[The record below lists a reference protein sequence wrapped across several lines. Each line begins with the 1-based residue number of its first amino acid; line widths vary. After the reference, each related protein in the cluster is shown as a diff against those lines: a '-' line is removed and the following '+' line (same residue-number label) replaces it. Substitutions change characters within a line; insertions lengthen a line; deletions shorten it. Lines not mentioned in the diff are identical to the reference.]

1 MIKETDFQTY
11 LYINTTQYIIYV
23 TDNKTNEK
31 IYSERL
37 AIEENSTELKFRKM
51 DEFLDSNILKIE
63 KKLDSFIKDIY
74 VILDS
79 KEFHS
84 IKLSIKKDNNGN
96 LINSDTLI
104 HPLNDLK
111 NLCQSNLQN
120 EKIIHF
126 LIEKYVIDNKTN
138 EKIYSEKLAIEEN
151 SIEFKFRKMD
161 EFLDS
166 NILKIE
172 KKLDSFIK
180 DIYVILDS
188 KEFHSI
194 KLSIKKDNNG
204 NLINSDALIHPLSD
218 LKNLC
223 QSNLFN
229 KKIIHFFI
237 EKYVIDNKFYTS
249 LPENVNCNHF
259 SLDTEF
265 ICLSNNLIE
274 NIEKILKK
282 YHISLNQI
290 LSASYLEKFKDN
302 TDNTIFTTAS
312 RIISAHNSN
321 EVLLIG
327 KANKKQGFFER
338 FFNFFN

>member
-1 MIKETDFQTY
+1 MIREADFQTY
-11 LYINTTQYIIYV
+11 LYLNNTQYIIYV

-31 IYSERL
+31 IYSEKL

-84 IKLSIKKDNNGN
+84 IKLSIKKNNYGN
-96 LINSDTLI
+96 PINSATLI
-104 HPLNDLK
+104 HPLNNLK

-126 LIEKYVIDNKTN
+126 LIEKY
-138 EKIYSEKLAIEEN
+138 L
-151 SIEFKFRKMD
+151 
-161 EFLDS
+161 
-166 NILKIE
+166 
-172 KKLDSFIK
+172 
-180 DIYVILDS
+180 
-188 KEFHSI
+188 
-194 KLSIKKDNNG
+194 
-204 NLINSDALIHPLSD
+204 
-218 LKNLC
+218 
-223 QSNLFN
+223 
-229 KKIIHFFI
+229 
-237 EKYVIDNKFYTS
+237 IDNKFYKT
-249 LPENVNCNHF
+249 LPENVNCNIF

-265 ICLSNNLIE
+265 ICLSKNLIE

-290 LSASYLEKFKDN
+290 LSASYVEKFKDN

-312 RIISAHNSN
+312 RIISGHNTN

-327 KANKKQGFFER
+327 KINKKQGFFER

>member
-1 MIKETDFQTY
+1 MIREVDFQTY
-11 LYINTTQYIIYV
+11 LYLNNTQYIIYV

-31 IYSERL
+31 IYSEKL

-96 LINSDTLI
+96 LINSDALI
-104 HPLNDLK
+104 HPLN
-111 NLCQSNLQN
+111 
-120 EKIIHF
+120 
-126 LIEKYVIDNKTN
+126 
-138 EKIYSEKLAIEEN
+138 
-151 SIEFKFRKMD
+151 
-161 EFLDS
+161 
-166 NILKIE
+166 
-172 KKLDSFIK
+172 
-180 DIYVILDS
+180 
-188 KEFHSI
+188 
-194 KLSIKKDNNG
+194 
-204 NLINSDALIHPLSD
+204 D

-249 LPENVNCNHF
+249 LPENVNCNIF

-265 ICLSNNLIE
+265 ICLSKNLIE

-290 LSASYLEKFKDN
+290 LSASYVEKLNDN
-302 TDNTIFTTAS
+302 TDNNIFTTAS
-312 RIISAHNSN
+312 RIISGHNSN
-321 EVLLIG
+321 EVLLGG
-327 KANKKQGFFER
+327 KNSKKLGFFER

>member
-1 MIKETDFQTY
+1 MIREADFQTY
-11 LYINTTQYIIYV
+11 LYLNNTQYIIYV

-31 IYSERL
+31 IYSEKL

-96 LINSDTLI
+96 LINS
-104 HPLNDLK
+104 
-111 NLCQSNLQN
+111 
-120 EKIIHF
+120 E
-126 LIEKYVIDNKTN
+126 
-138 EKIYSEKLAIEEN
+138 
-151 SIEFKFRKMD
+151 
-161 EFLDS
+161 
-166 NILKIE
+166 
-172 KKLDSFIK
+172 
-180 DIYVILDS
+180 
-188 KEFHSI
+188 
-194 KLSIKKDNNG
+194 
-204 NLINSDALIHPLSD
+204 ALIHPLSD

-223 QSNLFN
+223 QSNLLN

-249 LPENVNCNHF
+249 LPENVNCNIF

-265 ICLSNNLIE
+265 ICLSKNLIE

-282 YHISLNQI
+282 YHISINQI
-290 LSASYLEKFKDN
+290 LSAGYLEKFKDN
-302 TDNTIFTTAS
+302 TDNTIFTTAN
-312 RIISAHNSN
+312 RIIAGHNSN
-321 EVLLIG
+321 EVLLTG
-327 KANKKQGFFER
+327 KINKKQGFFER

>member
-1 MIKETDFQTY
+1 MIREADFQTY
-11 LYINTTQYIIYV
+11 LYLNNTQYIIYV

-31 IYSERL
+31 IYSEKL

-96 LINSDTLI
+96 LINSDALI
-104 HPLNDLK
+104 HPLN
-111 NLCQSNLQN
+111 
-120 EKIIHF
+120 
-126 LIEKYVIDNKTN
+126 
-138 EKIYSEKLAIEEN
+138 
-151 SIEFKFRKMD
+151 
-161 EFLDS
+161 
-166 NILKIE
+166 
-172 KKLDSFIK
+172 
-180 DIYVILDS
+180 
-188 KEFHSI
+188 
-194 KLSIKKDNNG
+194 
-204 NLINSDALIHPLSD
+204 D

-249 LPENVNCNHF
+249 LPDNVKCNIF

-265 ICLSNNLIE
+265 ICLSKNLIE

-282 YHISLNQI
+282 YHISINQI
-290 LSASYLEKFKDN
+290 LSTGYLEKFKDN

-312 RIISAHNSN
+312 RIIAGHNSN
-321 EVLLIG
+321 EVLLTSKI
-327 KANKKQGFFER
+327 NKKQGFFER